1 MITVIL
7 CSITVIISWQCFSNN
22 VLFDTLSLRPY
33 KIFNQFEFYRI
44 ITHAFLHV
52 GWEHLLFNMITLVF
66 MGLSVEHIC
75 SFYFKQ
81 FYIIIYLSIYLGAIV
96 FSALYAVI
104 TKRNNREYSAVG
116 ASGAV
121 SAIVFTYIL
130 FEPLQKMYLMGLP
143 IGIPAIL
150 FGALF
155 IIASVYLAKKN
166 NDIIAHDAHIGG
178 AIWGFI
184 FPILVKPE
192 LFTIFIS
199 QLRI

>member
-1 MITVIL
+1 
-7 CSITVIISWQCFSNN
+7 
-22 VLFDTLSLRPY
+22 
-33 KIFNQFEFYRI
+33 
-44 ITHAFLHV
+44 
-52 GWEHLLFNMITLVF
+52 

-81 FYIIIYLSIYLGAIV
+81 FDILIYLSIYLGAIV

-155 IIASVYLAKKN
+155 IAASVYLAKKN
-166 NDIIAHDAHIGG
+166 NDTIAHDAHIGG
-178 AIWGFI
+178 AVWGFI

-192 LFTIFIS
+192 LFIIFIS
-199 QLRI
+199 QLGI